1 MGRTDLIS
9 GKGTSFIR
17 LEDGRMDGCCC
28 GNVFG
33 TYLHGL
39 FDTGELTDAMA
50 EYLMDRKGIDPEN
63 FHAESRAE
71 YRERQYRKLAE
82 TVRESLDM
90 SEIYRII
97 GLRVG

>member
-1 MGRTDLIS
+1 MGRTDQIP
-9 GKGTSFIR
+9 GKGSYFIR
-17 LEDGRMDGCCC
+17 LEDGHLDGCRC
-28 GNVFG
+28 GSVFG

-39 FDTGELTDAMA
+39 FDTGELTDAVA
-50 EYLMDRKGIDPEN
+50 EYLLERKGIDPEN
-63 FHAESRAE
+63 FHVESRAE